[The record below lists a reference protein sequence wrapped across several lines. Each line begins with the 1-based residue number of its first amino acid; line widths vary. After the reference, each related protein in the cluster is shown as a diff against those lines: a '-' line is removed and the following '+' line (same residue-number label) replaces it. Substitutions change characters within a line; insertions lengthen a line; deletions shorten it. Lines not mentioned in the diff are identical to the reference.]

1 VPQAQKDVRAADH
14 QSRVR
19 CRRSP
24 HKTCSNPRLGRRA
37 LPSPCLAITAQADG
51 TPLPDR
57 MCSLPPAAAARSGQK
72 NNLTAQ
78 MLALEQMNVTRE
90 VLTAQKTA
98 ASEMKS
104 MTAALGGIEGV
115 DDLQAEI
122 QEGMDDAQEIQAS
135 ISAPMTMPGVDGL
148 DDDELLAELEGM
160 EEEDL
165 AAELSKVEIAAPSGG
180 VAMPAAPTS
189 QPLPSAPTSAISAEE
204 EDELAALE
212 RSMAM

>member
-1 VPQAQKDVRAADH
+1 
-14 QSRVR
+14 
-19 CRRSP
+19 
-24 HKTCSNPRLGRRA
+24 
-37 LPSPCLAITAQADG
+37 
-51 TPLPDR
+51 

>member
-1 VPQAQKDVRAADH
+1 
-14 QSRVR
+14 
-19 CRRSP
+19 
-24 HKTCSNPRLGRRA
+24 
-37 LPSPCLAITAQADG
+37 
-51 TPLPDR
+51 
-57 MCSLPPAAAARSGQK
+57 
-72 NNLTAQ
+72 

-90 VLTAQKTA
+90 VLQASKTA

-104 MTAALGGIEGV
+104 MTAAMGGVEGV
-115 DDLQAEI
+115 EELQDDI
-122 QEGMDDAQEIQAS
+122 QEGMQDAEDIQAA
-135 ISAPMTMPGVDGL
+135 ISNPMSLPGMEGL